1 MLAIDSAFESARL
14 DTANG
19 NAMTNELPQDT
30 FIFGASCAPYAKSME
45 WPEVEWDRDF
55 ATMRKL
61 NFNTIRIFA
70 AWDRIE
76 REEGAFNYAKQDLAL
91 ELAERHGLK
100 VVLNFGGVFGNLCGI
115 YAPEYIRR
123 NPACRPRQSAPSD
136 AAHPWAPGVSVCSDT
151 PAFRDRAFAF
161 MTRTIQRYAESPA
174 LFAWMTWNEPASH
187 LCYCPHTVARF
198 QNWLCKK
205 YDGDL
210 DALNRLWGTEY
221 PVSFRNWSELP
232 APGGPGVLNP
242 WRDWL
247 QFNQSRLVEDLGAI
261 QALVREHDPR
271 GRPTTA
277 NLVYHLGGMEGPV
290 STPRYGLDIGRVGGT
305 MSIMGLSYY
314 TVEHKYDVG
323 TGALSAYKLS
333 RLRSASQDEKRRML
347 VLESGA
353 GPNMAMATRD
363 QHLVNFHQLLA
374 HNVKGILLWN
384 YRSRLSDGQVALF
397 NLTKWDGSPSR
408 RAQYMAD
415 FSATLQAN
423 ARLLNDVVPD
433 RQAAILTLEE
443 EQILMDGL
451 CGMHRPAEYA
461 DEHDSRVGAYKLLWD
476 LHIPADCLTE
486 CQLEELERYPLLL
499 LPMQEHMS
507 LELAA
512 KIRAYVAAGGTVI
525 AESPFAFR
533 SIDGILQYAA
543 PAFGLDEVFGCETRD
558 RELRETAPV
567 VRYPDGDAKVCLF
580 WSEYALKGGE
590 ALATY
595 DGLGAAAVAHA
606 YGKGRTILFGT
617 EVFRQYVQKP
627 QAAVTALLQKEVLA
641 SGVKPVAKT
650 AGHAADVEISRLSG
664 ETGTLYLFINH
675 SREERRFHV
684 ELRDA
689 QTTWSELSTDE
700 AVNLADELVLPPQGV
715 LAIKRV
721 AGTLAISLRE
731 DA

>member
-1 MLAIDSAFESARL
+1 MK
-14 DTANG
+14 NQ
-19 NAMTNELPQDT
+19 LPDDT
-30 FIFGASCAPYAKSME
+30 FLFGASCAPYAKSMD
-45 WPEVEWDRDF
+45 WPESEWDRDF
-55 ATMRKL
+55 ATMREL

-76 REEGAFNYAKQDLAL
+76 REEGVFNYAKQDLAL
-91 ELAERHGLK
+91 ERAEKHGLQ

-115 YAPEYIRR
+115 YAPEHIRQ
-123 NPACRPRQSAPSD
+123 NPGCRPRQSAPSD

-151 PAFRDRAFAF
+151 PVFREKAFAF
-161 MTRTIQRYAESPA
+161 MTRTIQRYAEAPA

-198 QNWLCKK
+198 RNWLRKK
-205 YDGDL
+205 YTGDL

-221 PVSFRNWSELP
+221 PVSFREWRDIP
-232 APGGPGVLNP
+232 APGGAGVLNP

-247 QFNQSRLVEDLGAI
+247 QFNQARLVEDLGAI
-261 QALVREHDPR
+261 QSLVLEHDPHR
-271 GRPTTA
+271 RPTTA

-290 STPRYGLDIGRVGGT
+290 STPRYGLDVGRAGRT

-333 RLRSASQDEKRRML
+333 RLRSASQDENRRML

-353 GPNMAMATRD
+353 GPNMAMATQA
-363 QHLVNFHQLLA
+363 QHAVNFHQLLA

-384 YRSRLSDGQVALF
+384 YRSRLSDSQAALF
-397 NLTKWDGSPSR
+397 NLMKWDGSVSR

-415 FSATLQAN
+415 FSAVLQAN
-423 ARLLNDVVPD
+423 ARLLNEVVPD

-461 DEHDSRVGAYKLLWD
+461 DAHDSRVGAYKLLWD

-486 CQLEELERYPLLL
+486 CQLDELGRYPLLL

-507 LELAA
+507 AELAA
-512 KIRAYVAAGGTVI
+512 RIRAYVADGGTVI

-533 SIDGILQYAA
+533 STDGILQYAA
-543 PAFGLDEVFGCETRD
+543 PAFGLDDVFGCETRD

-567 VRYPDGDAKVCLF
+567 VHYPDGDASVCLF
-580 WSEYALKGGE
+580 WSEYALTGGE

-595 DGLGAAAVAHA
+595 EGLGAAAVAHTF
-606 YGKGRTILFGT
+606 GKGRAILFGT
-617 EVFRQYVQKP
+617 EVFRQYVQNP

-650 AGHAADVEISRLSG
+650 TGDAADVEISRLSG
-664 ETGTLYLFINH
+664 EPGILYLFINH
-675 SREERRFHV
+675 SREARRFHV
-684 ELRDA
+684 ELRDGGV
-689 QTTWSELSTDE
+689 TWNEWSTGRILSLDDD
-700 AVNLADELVLPPQGV
+700 VVLAAQGV
-715 LAIKRV
+715 LAIKNAVSR
-721 AGTLAISLRE
+721 
-731 DA
+731 

>member
-1 MLAIDSAFESARL
+1 MKVQNDS
-14 DTANG
+14 DP
-19 NAMTNELPQDT
+19 TNPLPGDT
-30 FIFGASCAPYAKSME
+30 FIFGASCAPYAKSMD
-45 WPEVEWDRDF
+45 WPEAEWDRDF
-55 ATMRKL
+55 ATMRTL

-76 REEGAFNYAKQDLAL
+76 REAGVFNFAKQDYAF
-91 ELAERHGLK
+91 ELAAKHGLK

-123 NPACRPRQSAPSD
+123 DPACRPRQSAPAD

-151 PAFRDRAFAF
+151 PVFRDRAFAF
-161 MTRTIQRYAESPA
+161 MTRTIQRYAEAPA
-174 LFAWMTWNEPASH
+174 LFAWMTWNEPASP

-198 QNWLCKK
+198 QAWLRKR
-205 YDGDL
+205 YAGDL
-210 DALNRLWGTEY
+210 DVLNRLWGTEY
-221 PVSFRNWSELP
+221 PVGFRDWSEIQ
-232 APGGPGVLNP
+232 APGGPGVLNT

-247 QFNQSRLVEDLGAI
+247 QFNQARLVEDLGAI
-261 QALVREHDPR
+261 QALTHEHDPHR
-271 GRPTTA
+271 RPTTA
-277 NLVYHLGGMEGPV
+277 NLVYHLGAMEGPV
-290 STPRYGLDIGRVGGT
+290 STPRYGLDVGRVGGT

-333 RLRSASQDEKRRML
+333 RLRSASRDGKRRML

-353 GPNMAMATRD
+353 GPNLAMATRE
-363 QHLVNFHQLLA
+363 QHRVNFHQLLA

-397 NLTKWDGSPSR
+397 NLMKWDGSASR
-408 RAQYMAD
+408 RAEYMAE
-415 FSATLQAN
+415 FSAVLQAN
-423 ARLLNDVVPD
+423 ARLLNDAVPD

-451 CGMHRPAEYA
+451 CGLHRPAEYA

-486 CQLEELERYPLLL
+486 CQLDELDRYPLLL

-507 LELAA
+507 AELAA
-512 KIRAYVAAGGTVI
+512 KIRGYVAAGGTVI

-533 SIDGILQYAA
+533 SVDGILQYAA
-543 PAFGLDEVFGCETRD
+543 PAFGLDDVFGCETRD

-567 VRYPDGDAKVCLF
+567 VHYPGGDASVCLF

-590 ALATY
+590 ALAAY
-595 DGLGAAAVAHA
+595 EGLGAAAVAHA
-606 YGKGRTILFGT
+606 YGKGRAILFGT
-617 EVFRQYVQKP
+617 EVFRQYVQNP

-641 SGVKPVAKT
+641 SGVQPVAT
-650 AGHAADVEISRLSG
+650 TTGHAADVEISRLAG
-664 ETGTLYLFINH
+664 ETGTLYIFINH
-675 SREERRFHV
+675 SRGERRFHV
-684 ELRDA
+684 ALRDSGK
-689 QTTWSELSTDE
+689 TWREWSTNRIIPLD
-700 AVNLADELVLPPQGV
+700 DPFVLPPQGV
-715 LAIKRV
+715 LAIR
-721 AGTLAISLRE
+721 T
-731 DA
+731 